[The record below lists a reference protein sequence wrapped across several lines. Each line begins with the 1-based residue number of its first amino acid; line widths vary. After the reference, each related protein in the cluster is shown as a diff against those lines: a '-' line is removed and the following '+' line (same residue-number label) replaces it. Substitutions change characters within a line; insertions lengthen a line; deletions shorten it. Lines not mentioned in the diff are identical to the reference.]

1 MKRTRGTGSITKHQG
16 GFWARLPVDG
26 KMKSLGVHPTYEL
39 AEKVLNKALIQRAS
53 TPGASATVHT
63 FASFGRRVLD
73 MREDEGVRGIKA
85 ERRTFKRHLE
95 QCLFADQPI
104 REITSADV
112 ADVLRSLTK
121 KQAADLRGARKVERE
136 TVGRIRTL
144 MSAIFKAAVERGLR
158 DNNPCRGVAIKGTKT
173 QKSNVE
179 HDPDE
184 DEKWDWLRGDE
195 QQALL
200 ACENVPRWF
209 RVMCRFAWGTGL
221 RQGEQWN
228 LELKDVHLPLEH
240 GCACGA
246 AKCLRLRERGP
257 HVHVRYGSP
266 GHLPPKNGK
275 VRVTPLFGEGLA
287 GMVEWLRILPTYAK
301 ANPFRLAFPSVTG
314 CRRPIGAPERS
325 SRRDAQGKQHKIDM
339 LHEALGKIGVTRSV
353 RWHDLRHTCASS
365 LVSGTWGQRW
375 ELLHVR
381 DMLGHR
387 DIKTT
392 QRYAHLADHTLHEAG
407 ASTPGHVTTHVT
419 SHVTSVPTVSSQV
432 PGFPMKKC
440 EGGDLNP
447 YASYGR
453 TDMESD
459 HEVREV
465 YNIFVAQRTI
475 DEIARLLRE
484 GRVEEAQRL
493 LASAKDPGQT

>member
-1 MKRTRGTGSITKHQG
+1 MRRTRGTGSITKQKNG

-26 KMKSLGVHPTYEL
+26 VQTSFGVHPSYEL
-39 AEKVLNKALIQRAS
+39 AEDVLDRALIKRAS
-53 TPGASATVHT
+53 TPGAGTTVQT
-63 FASFGRRVLD
+63 FASFGRKVLD

-95 QCLFADQPI
+95 QCFLADRPI
-104 REITSADV
+104 REITSADIS
-112 ADVLRSLTK
+112 DVLRSLTK
-121 KQAADLRGARKVERE
+121 KQAADERGARKIERE
-136 TVGRIRTL
+136 TVSRIRTL
-144 MSAIFKAAVERGLR
+144 MSAIFKASVERGLR
-158 DNNPCRGVAIKGTKT
+158 DSNPCRGVAIKGVK
-173 QKSNVE
+173 KSAE
-179 HDPDE
+179 TDPDE

-200 ACENVPRWF
+200 ACEDVPRWF
-209 RVMCRFAWGTGL
+209 RVMCRVAWGTGL
-221 RQGEQWN
+221 RQGEMWN
-228 LELKDVHLPLEH
+228 LELKDVHLPLER
-240 GCACGA
+240 GCSCGA
-246 AKCLRLRERGP
+246 SKCLRLRERGP
-257 HVHVRYGSP
+257 HVHVRYGSR

-287 GMVEWLRILPTYAK
+287 GLVEWLRILPHYSK

-314 CRRPIGAPERS
+314 CRRQVGAPERS
-325 SRRDAQGKQHKIDM
+325 SKRDAHGKQHKIDL
-339 LHEALGKIGVTRSV
+339 LHEALEKIGVMRSV

-392 QRYAHLADHTLHEAG
+392 QRYAHLDENTLHEAG
-407 ASTPGHVTTHVT
+407 ASTPGHVTA
-419 SHVTSVPTVSSQV
+419 HVTSVPTVPTQV
-432 PGFPMKKC
+432 PVNVLKKC

-453 TDMESD
+453 IDMESD

-465 YNIFVAQRTI
+465 SNISVAQRTI
-475 DEIARLLRE
+475 DEITRLLGAGATPE
-484 GRVEEAQRL
+484 QIL
-493 LASAKDPGQT
+493 SALQELTHKK